1 MGRIALSLSL
11 ALGMITI
18 HTSKEHISRALDFL
32 ACLAKGCLE
41 LGFVASTKAIQSG
54 MTYIHIVCSTS
65 TQVCPFVIWSVFC
78 KEVFYASVL

>member
-18 HTSKEHISRALDFL
+18 HTSKERISRALDFL
-32 ACLAKGCLE
+32 ACLAKGCL
-41 LGFVASTKAIQSG
+41 FVASTKAIQSG

-65 TQVCPFVIWSVFC
+65 TQVCPFVIWGVFC